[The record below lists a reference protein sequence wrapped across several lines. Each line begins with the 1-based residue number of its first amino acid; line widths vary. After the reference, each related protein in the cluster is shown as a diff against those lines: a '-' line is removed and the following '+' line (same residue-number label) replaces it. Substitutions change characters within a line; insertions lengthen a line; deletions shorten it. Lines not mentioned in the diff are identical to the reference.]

1 MAKKKKTRINSK
13 IDTLPAELRE
23 KVDRMLFDPAN
34 TYEDVAAFLAGSGY
48 PTSKSAVGR
57 YALRNNQAAARVQET
72 MAKTKAM
79 AVAIAANPDLD
90 FTQAGQVMLADGLT
104 QRMALAEDEWDEV
117 PLDKAGR
124 LLVSLGRARLYERSI
139 RNNYQR
145 KIELAFTGLEDELM
159 AAIKGDAELAG
170 ALRDILQR
178 AKDKAV
184 EPDEETG

>member
-1 MAKKKKTRINSK
+1 M
-13 IDTLPAELRE
+13 
-23 KVDRMLFDPAN
+23 
-34 TYEDVAAFLAGSGY
+34 
-48 PTSKSAVGR
+48 
-57 YALRNNQAAARVQET
+57 
-72 MAKTKAM
+72 
-79 AVAIAANPDLD
+79 
-90 FTQAGQVMLADGLT
+90 
-104 QRMALAEDEWDEV
+104 
-117 PLDKAGR
+117 
-124 LLVSLGRARLYERSI
+124 SLGRARLYERSI